1 MSVKMDVQMTPRAM
15 YDFLLYHTYSHLS
28 GLIGAIFGVVVL
40 GLGIRAMAQGDYTAG
55 MMFFFFAAVFLV
67 MTPLTLKSKAKAQVK
82 TRNHYFPGRSAD
94 RGEMGRISEGSFYE
108 PDIDSLYH
116 AGTCACFSEGSAR
129 RAVYS
134 SCADDLNTYGAGESE
149 DPSGTVRGKRKENYG
164 NRDKK
169 SEGDV

>member
-1 MSVKMDVQMTPRAM
+1 MR
-15 YDFLLYHTYSHLS
+15 L
-28 GLIGAIFGVVVL
+28 
-40 GLGIRAMAQGDYTAG
+40 
-55 MMFFFFAAVFLV
+55 
-67 MTPLTLKSKAKAQVK
+67 
-82 TRNHYFPGRSAD
+82 
-94 RGEMGRISEGSFYE
+94 
-108 PDIDSLYH
+108 
-116 AGTCACFSEGSAR
+116 FSEGSAR

>member
-1 MSVKMDVQMTPRAM
+1 
-15 YDFLLYHTYSHLS
+15 
-28 GLIGAIFGVVVL
+28 
-40 GLGIRAMAQGDYTAG
+40 
-55 MMFFFFAAVFLV
+55 
-67 MTPLTLKSKAKAQVK
+67 
-82 TRNHYFPGRSAD
+82 
-94 RGEMGRISEGSFYE
+94 MGRISEGSFYE

-129 RAVYS
+129 RVVYS